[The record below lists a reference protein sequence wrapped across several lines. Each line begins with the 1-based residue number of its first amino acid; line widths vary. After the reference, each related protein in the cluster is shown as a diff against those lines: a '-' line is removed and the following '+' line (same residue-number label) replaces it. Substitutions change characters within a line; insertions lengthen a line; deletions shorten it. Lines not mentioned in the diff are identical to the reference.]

1 MFGTVKPLVD
11 ELKVREYTEYKSV
24 YCGLCKLLKK
34 RYGFFSRLLLNYD
47 LVIVAMLTDGLLGET
62 GEVNAE
68 RCITSPVKKRAILQE
83 TKGLNLA
90 ADALIILSWHK
101 LKDNISDEKLFK
113 KVVSACCL
121 PLYSRSFKK
130 AAKAR
135 PELSDAV
142 LKAMEK
148 QKATEDEKSKLID
161 KAAEPT
167 GDMLAEIFAQTSQK
181 DDEKENL
188 RKFGRYIGQAIYVID
203 AAKDINEDLKSGSYN
218 VFNLNKE
225 QDENPLETAKML
237 CNMYASEVTL
247 AYNKLEI
254 KTHKPVLD
262 NIIYI
267 GLLNAINNITTKTEA
282 D

>member
-68 RCITSPVKKRAILQE
+68 RCITSPVKKRPILQE

-188 RKFGRYIGQAIYVID
+188 RKFGRFIGQAIYVID

-225 QDENPLETAKML
+225 QDENPLETAKIL